1 MFITECPRDA
11 MQGIHTWIPTQVKV
25 DYHKKLLACGFP
37 MLDFG
42 SFVSPRAIPQLKDSA
57 EVAEQ
62 IAPFKG
68 VTKLLAIVANERGA
82 KEALAHPA
90 VDAIG
95 FPFSVSETF
104 QQRNTNA
111 SKAEAMGIIQE
122 LVSLSNDAGK
132 EAIIY
137 LSMAFGNPYDEIY
150 NQTILNQDIEALV
163 SLGAKQLMLSDTVG
177 VATVESIEKIVSG
190 SVSAFPEVLMGCH
203 LHSTPNTQLNKIET
217 ALRLGIRRID
227 GALLG
232 FGGCP
237 MAEDDL
243 VGNIDTRA
251 ILTACEML
259 GLETNLNEDA
269 VHEAIQFASW
279 LFATYK

>member
-1 MFITECPRDA
+1 
-11 MQGIHTWIPTQVKV
+11 MQGIHAWIPTQVKI

-42 SFVSPRAIPQLKDSA
+42 SFVSPRAIPQLKDSG
-57 EVAEQ
+57 EVADQ
-62 IAPFKG
+62 IAPFKES
-68 VTKLLAIVANERGA
+68 TKLLAIVANERGA
-82 KEALAHPA
+82 KDALAHQA

-111 SKAEAMGIIQE
+111 SKSEAMATIRE
-122 LVSLSNDAGK
+122 LVELTDKAGK
-132 EAIIY
+132 ESIIY

-150 NQTILNQDIEALV
+150 NQSLLNDDVHAL
-163 SLGAKQLMLSDTVG
+163 LEIGAKQLMLSDTVG
-177 VATVESIEKIVSG
+177 MATVESIEKVVSG
-190 SVSAFPEVLMGCH
+190 VVGAFPNASIGCH
-203 LHSTPNTQLNKIET
+203 LHSTTETQLAKIET
-217 ALRLGIRRID
+217 ALRLGVRRID

-259 GLETNLNEDA
+259 DLETGLNEDA

-279 LFATYK
+279 LFATYQ